1 MVQEEHCF
9 MACYYDCFYSI
20 EMLIEYIIYYAE
32 KTEMKG
38 EAKSNIIFMLGVIM
52 MHGGGEAFPTD
63 FSRQIVLQWDISH
76 SNMKVTPSV
85 YPTFPA

>member
-1 MVQEEHCF
+1 MQEEHCF
-9 MACYYDCFYSI
+9 IVSYSYGNAHRI
-20 EMLIEYIIYYAE
+20 HHLPCG

-63 FSRQIVLQWDISH
+63 FPRQIVLQ
-76 SNMKVTPSV
+76 
-85 YPTFPA
+85 